1 MAGRRLWMLLSLA
14 TSSETSNHMGEN
26 CCGGHDNRRGKG
38 IYTDEYY
45 INKVRADL
53 RSDAVRRVISNSGSD
68 GVLVMEEINAIN
80 RAGNQ
85 VIANNHELRA
95 EIYDLKSEI
104 GRLSEVVRL
113 VGEAKNMDEVQTALH
128 FPYKSRFS
136 PLP

>member
-1 MAGRRLWMLLSLA
+1 
-14 TSSETSNHMGEN
+14 MGEG
-26 CCGGHDNRRGKG
+26 CCGSHAEKRGRG
-38 IYTDEYY
+38 MYTDEYY
-45 INKVRADL
+45 LNKVRANI

-68 GVLVMEEINAIN
+68 GVLVMEEINAVN

-95 EIYDLKSEI
+95 EMYGLKSEI

-113 VGEAKNMDEVQTALH
+113 VSESKNMDEVQTALY
-128 FPYKSRFS
+128 FPYKAKFN

>member
-1 MAGRRLWMLLSLA
+1 
-14 TSSETSNHMGEN
+14 MGDN
-26 CCGGHDNRRGKG
+26 CCGNHAERRGKG

-68 GVLVMEEINAIN
+68 GVLVMEEINSIN

-95 EIYDLKSEI
+95 EMYDLKSEI
-104 GRLSEVVRL
+104 GRLSEIVRL
-113 VGEAKNMDEVQTALH
+113 ISESKNMDEVQTALH
-128 FPYKSRFS
+128 FPYKAKFN

>member
-1 MAGRRLWMLLSLA
+1 M
-14 TSSETSNHMGEN
+14 SSETNNMGEG
-26 CCGGHDNRRGKG
+26 CCGGHAEQRGRG
-38 IYTDEYY
+38 MYTDEYY
-45 INKVRADL
+45 INKVRADI

-68 GVLVMEEINAIN
+68 GVLVMEEINAVN

-95 EIYDLKSEI
+95 EMYDLKSEI

-113 VGEAKNMDEVQTALH
+113 VSESKNMDEVQTALH
-128 FPYKSRFS
+128 FPYKAKFN

>member
-1 MAGRRLWMLLSLA
+1 MAARRLWMLLSLA
-14 TSSETSNHMGEN
+14 TSSETNNMGDS
-26 CCGGHDNRRGKG
+26 CCGGNAERRGKG
-38 IYTDEYY
+38 MYTDEYY
-45 INKVRADL
+45 INKVRADI

-113 VGEAKNMDEVQTALH
+113 VSESKDMEEVQTALH
-128 FPYKSRFS
+128 FPYKSRFN

>member
-1 MAGRRLWMLLSLA
+1 
-14 TSSETSNHMGEN
+14 MGN
-26 CCGGHDNRRGKG
+26 DCCGGHAERRGSG

-45 INKVRADL
+45 INKIRADI
-53 RSDAVRRVISNSGSD
+53 RSDALLRVVAKSGSD

-104 GRLSEVVRL
+104 GRLNEIVRL
-113 VGEAKNMDEVQTALH
+113 VSEAKNMDEVQTALH
-128 FPYKSRFS
+128 FPYKNRFN

>member
-1 MAGRRLWMLLSLA
+1 MQVLL
-14 TSSETSNHMGEN
+14 ETSNMGDS
-26 CCGGHDNRRGKG
+26 CCGNHAERRGKG

-68 GVLVMEEINAIN
+68 GVLVMEEINSIN

-95 EIYDLKSEI
+95 EMYDLKSEI

-113 VGEAKNMDEVQTALH
+113 VSESKNMDEVQTALH
-128 FPYKSRFS
+128 FPYKAKFN
-136 PLP
+136 PLPK

>member
-1 MAGRRLWMLLSLA
+1 MARRLWMPLSLDM
-14 TSSETSNHMGEN
+14 SSETNNMGEG
-26 CCGGHDNRRGKG
+26 CCGGHAEQRGKG

-45 INKVRADL
+45 INKVRADI

-68 GVLVMEEINAIN
+68 GVLVMEEINAVN

-95 EIYDLKSEI
+95 EMYDLKSEI

-113 VGEAKNMDEVQTALH
+113 VSESKNMDEVQTALH
-128 FPYKSRFS
+128 FPYKAKFS